1 MAIRYK
7 ELTDSNK
14 DLIYMLYQSGNYYMN
29 EICRLCHISQKTL
42 YRVIEEMVDRGY
54 NDRHIR

>member
-7 ELTDSNK
+7 ELNDSDK
-14 DLIYMLYQSGNYYMN
+14 DLIYVLYQSGNYYMN

-42 YRVIEEMVDRGY
+42 YRVIEEMVDKGV
-54 NDRHIR
+54 

>member
-42 YRVIEEMVDRGY
+42 YRVIEEMVDKGV
-54 NDRHIR
+54 